1 MDVLRIEQ
9 LKKYYEGKQQTVK
22 AVDAI
27 NLTVKKGEFLA
38 IVGASGSGKT
48 TLLNLIG
55 GLDFPTGG
63 KVHLNQTDI
72 YQLNETD
79 RTIFR
84 RRNIGFIFQNYNL
97 VNVLDAWDNIVLPI
111 ELDGRKVDK
120 KYVEGIVHTL
130 KLNERMSHLPGELS
144 GGQQQRVAI
153 ARALASNPAI
163 ILADE
168 PTGNLDSKNSEE
180 VIHLLK
186 KTIKQY
192 NQTLLLI
199 THEERIA
206 QEADRVIRLRDGK
219 IIEERD
225 LT

>member
-1 MDVLRIEQ
+1 MDILRIEK

-27 NLTVKKGEFLA
+27 DLSVKKGEFIA

-55 GLDFPTGG
+55 GLEYPTEG
-63 KVHLNQTDI
+63 KIHLNQTDI
-72 YQLNETD
+72 YQLKETD

-97 VNVLDAWDNIVLPI
+97 VNVIDAWDNIVLPI

-130 KLNERMSHLPGELS
+130 KLEDRMSHLPGELS

-192 NQTLLLI
+192 SQTLLLI

-206 QEADRVIRLRDGK
+206 QEADRIIRLRDGK
-219 IIEERD
+219 IIEARD